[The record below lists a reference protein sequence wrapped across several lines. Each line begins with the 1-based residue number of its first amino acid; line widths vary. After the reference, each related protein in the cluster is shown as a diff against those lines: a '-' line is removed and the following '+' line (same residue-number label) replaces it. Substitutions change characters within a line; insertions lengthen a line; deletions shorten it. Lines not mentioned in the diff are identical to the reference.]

1 MSHPEYE
8 VKHMDGWTGEERRGI
23 DGITLKLMA
32 EVRATMEAHE
42 KMEQRQFKVLE
53 GEVAELSKQI
63 KSLQASVVSFM
74 DKTPDAIVDRIEM
87 LIDEAFPADPDI
99 PDATPS
105 EKRKLHRKYH
115 AKLIST
121 ALKEMERQDNLIDKL
136 KAHIAQNAITLI
148 GMALLAYFGLGVG
161 K

>member
-1 MSHPEYE
+1 MSDEYR
-8 VKHMDGWTGEERRGI
+8 VQFMDNWDGEERRGI

-32 EVRATMEAHE
+32 EVRATMEKHE
-42 KMEQRQFKVLE
+42 HMEQQQFKRLE
-53 GEVAELSKQI
+53 SEVSDLSKQV
-63 KSLQASVVSFM
+63 KALQASIISFM
-74 DKTPDAIVDRIEM
+74 DKTPNAIVDRIED

-115 AKLIST
+115 AKLIT
-121 ALKEMERQDNLIDKL
+121 AAIKDMERQDSLIDKL
-136 KAHIAQNAITLI
+136 KAHVLQNALTLI